1 MNLVSTMVG
10 LSIAGTAM
18 PMIAQMS
25 MTPIIAQ
32 KQAANFAVAESQA
45 VAFAAANEWQTQV
58 GVPPDNCSVM
68 FIEANAYSVTCFHG
82 LKRFRAEVTRSF
94 RLYSPTPTSTDDGDN
109 GHGND
114 LDGVDESNPGNSKQY
129 CPYYDPLGETKQF
142 KNCIP
147 VNSETT

>member
-1 MNLVSTMVG
+1 MNIVSVMVG
-10 LSIAGTAM
+10 LSITGTAM

-25 MTPIIAQ
+25 LSPIIAS
-32 KQAANFAVAESQA
+32 KQASNFAVAESQA
-45 VAFAAANEWQTQV
+45 VAFASLNEWQTEV
-58 GVPPDNCSVM
+58 STPPDNCSVM

-82 LKRFRAEVTRSF
+82 LGRFRAEVTRSF
-94 RLYSPTPTSTDDGDN
+94 RLYTPPSTDDGNN